1 MTPGSGEG
9 FEWAEAPWGQALRC
23 RAFGATPH
31 GWTTRQ
37 LQRRGSPEVER
48 DGWAAI
54 GQAVGLTADA
64 VVRLSQVHGADVH
77 VATSIPCGT
86 PQADIVISDATDR
99 VVAVQVADCAPILT
113 TSRSGH
119 VVAASHAGWRGTA
132 ADVAG
137 ATVRAV
143 FDRYHSLPDTL
154 LAAIGPCIGPC
165 CYEVGG
171 ELLQAFQVK
180 GWTEADCARWFVRRG
195 GRWFLDIWRAN
206 ADQLAGAGVP
216 VGQIFVSGVCTAC
229 QPAWFNSYRREG
241 AGTGR
246 QAGFI
251 RPGRA

>member
-1 MTPGSGEG
+1 MTAGLGEG
-9 FEWAEAPWGQALRC
+9 FEWAEASWGLALRC
-23 RAFGATPH
+23 CAFGATSH

-37 LQRRGSPEVER
+37 LQLRGGPEVER

-54 GQAVGLTADA
+54 GQAVGLAPDA
-64 VVRLSQVHGADVH
+64 VVRLAQVHGAHVH

-86 PQADIVISDATDR
+86 PEADIVISDAEDR

-113 TSRSGH
+113 AARSGR

-132 ADVAG
+132 AGVAG
-137 ATVRAV
+137 ATVRGV
-143 FDRYHSLPDTL
+143 FDRYHAAPDTL

-165 CYEVGG
+165 CYEVGD
-171 ELLQAFQVK
+171 ELFQAFQVK
-180 GWTEADCARWFVRRG
+180 GWTEADCARWFVRRAG
-195 GRWFLDIWRAN
+195 KLFLDIWRAN
-206 ADQLAGAGVP
+206 ADQLASAGVP
-216 VGQIFVSGVCTAC
+216 VDQIFLSGVCTAC
-229 QPAWFNSYRREG
+229 QPERFNSYRREG